1 MCNSLSFKYKKIKS
15 ISIIIGFLFI
25 TSICYSQTYVKVADK
40 PLYEKYLAYC
50 NKMVLDT
57 VFMVGYKTI
66 PTGKVTYVNKYT
78 FTNPDGTKVVRLP
91 GTYITQKRVLKTN
104 SYNNQLRKR
113 TYKNINKKVTTLP
126 TSSATR
132 AICWSP
138 ITYYCLQRKPSAADF
153 YNWYYKL
160 PIKP

>member
-1 MCNSLSFKYKKIKS
+1 
-15 ISIIIGFLFI
+15 
-25 TSICYSQTYVKVADK
+25 VADK

-57 VFMVGYKTI
+57 VYMVGYKTI

-78 FTNPDGTKVVRLP
+78 FTNPDGTKVVRQP
-91 GTYITQKRVLKTN
+91 GTYITQKRVLNSN

-113 TYKNINKKVTTLP
+113 TYKNINKTVTTLP

-132 AICWSP
+132 AICWFPVS
-138 ITYYCLQRKPSAADF
+138 YYCLQRRSSVADF

-160 PIKP
+160 PVKPQN